1 MAGFGAKGSDPQQ
14 RCPCGGGSEGASYAR
29 CCRPLHRQER
39 AAATAEQ
46 LMRSRYSAFALA
58 EIEYLLRTQ
67 PSEEPMPA
75 RRRSLEASCRKLRW
89 VGLEIVATEAGG
101 ADDLDGTVTF
111 LAHYSAAGK
120 RGTLRECSRF
130 GREAGRPD
138 GAWLYLEAIE
148 LSE

>member
-1 MAGFGAKGSDPQQ
+1 MAGFGSKGLDPQQ
-14 RCPCGGGSEGASYAR
+14 RCPCGGVSYGS

-58 EIEYLLRTQ
+58 EIEHLLRTQ
-67 PSEEPMPA
+67 PSEQPVQA
-75 RRRSLEASCRKLRW
+75 RRRSLQASCRQLRW
-89 VGLEIVATEAGG
+89 RGLEIVATEAGG
-101 ADDLDGTVTF
+101 LDDLEGTVTF
-111 LAHYSAAGK
+111 IAHYSAGAE

-130 GREAGRPD
+130 GREGGRPD

-148 LSE
+148 LSG